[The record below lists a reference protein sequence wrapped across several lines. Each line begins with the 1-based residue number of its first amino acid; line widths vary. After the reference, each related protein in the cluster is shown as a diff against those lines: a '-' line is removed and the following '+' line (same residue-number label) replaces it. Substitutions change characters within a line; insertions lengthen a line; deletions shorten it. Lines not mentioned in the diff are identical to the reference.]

1 MNTKIRQNVKRIVVK
16 IGSSTL
22 THENGNLNLHRIELL
37 ARVLS
42 DIKNSGIEVVLVS
55 SGAVAAGIA
64 RTHLMRR
71 PESVEE
77 KMALAAV
84 GQSELMRIYE
94 RFFSSYGHTVGQI
107 LMTKD
112 VVDNPIRRAAAEG
125 TFSRLLEMGC
135 IPIVNENDSVSYE
148 EIKFG
153 GNDTLS
159 AYVSL
164 VCHAELL
171 INMTDIDGYYDSDP
185 RKNPDARLVE
195 VVEKIDDAVYA
206 SAGGAGSDRGTGG
219 MYSKIKAADLV
230 TSDGI
235 PMMIVNGTDPYILYN
250 VLDGTAKGTFFAAKR
265 A

>member
-1 MNTKIRQNVKRIVVK
+1 MNTIVKQSAKRIVVK

-22 THENGNLNLHRIELL
+22 THDNGNLNLHRIEVL
-37 ARVLS
+37 ARTLS

-55 SGAVAAGIA
+55 SGAVSAGIA
-64 RTHLMRR
+64 RTHLGHR
-71 PESVEE
+71 PSTVEE

-94 RFFSSYGHTVGQI
+94 RFFSSYGHTVAQI

-112 VVDNPIRRAAAEG
+112 VIDNPVRRAAAEG
-125 TFSRLLEMGC
+125 TFKTLIEMGC

-164 VCHAELL
+164 VCHADLL
-171 INMTDIDGYYDSDP
+171 INMTDIDGFYDSDP
-185 RKNPDARLVE
+185 RKNPDAKLIER
-195 VVEKIDDAVYA
+195 IDFIDECVYA
-206 SAGGAGSDRGTGG
+206 SAGGAGTDKGTGG

-230 TSDGI
+230 TADGI
-235 PMMIVNGTDPYILYN
+235 PMMIVKGTDPTILYS
-250 VLDGTAKGTFFAAKR
+250 VLEGDARGSFFAAQRK
-265 A
+265 